1 MAFER
6 RGLRRTV
13 AARHSVELTIA
24 GVIAGILLVLVLV
37 LVLVF
42 ILALAF
48 VGLGVTVVG
57 TAAICL
63 YRGPLTAEGSE
74 LRDPV
79 DVTSRDERLHLTEHL
94 LPWAV
99 LFGHEREWVKEL
111 KRWRIRRRGWR
122 REGARRRR
130 GRRRCLSVVR
140 AAVAEWHDPA

>member
-1 MAFER
+1 MAFGR

-24 GVIAGILLVLVLV
+24 GVIAGILLVLV
-37 LVLVF
+37 
-42 ILALAF
+42 LAF